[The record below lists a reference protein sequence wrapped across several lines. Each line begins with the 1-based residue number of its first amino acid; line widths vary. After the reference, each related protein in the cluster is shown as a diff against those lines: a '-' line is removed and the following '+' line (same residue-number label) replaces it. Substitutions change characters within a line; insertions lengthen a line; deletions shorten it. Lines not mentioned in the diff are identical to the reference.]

1 MKKIYNPSK
10 IRKLAATIGIFDGV
24 HCGHQK
30 ILKKLVS
37 DSRRLKIK
45 SLVVTFSPHPRKI
58 LNPGSMIPF
67 LTSLEHRSKLIENL
81 GVDFF
86 HMIRFTKPLSL
97 MEPGEF
103 VKKVLIDKFNIK
115 MLVVG
120 QDFLLGNKRG
130 GDFSLLKSLSK
141 KYNFRLFGVK
151 PVKIKGK
158 VISSTRIRNSI
169 EKGDLKNA
177 SLMLG
182 RPVSILGTVVRGK
195 AIGRKIGFPT
205 ANINPHHEAIPPSG
219 VYAVDT
225 RMDRKIYKAVL
236 NIGIRPT
243 LGKDKES
250 TVEIHILRFKK
261 NIYGKDIEIIFK
273 GKIRDEKKFPSLEK
287 LRMQIKKD
295 ILNAK
300 HAPHI

>member
-1 MKKIYNPSK
+1 MKKIYNLSK
-10 IRKLAATIGIFDGV
+10 IRKLAVTIGIFDGV

-37 DSRRLKIK
+37 DSHRLKTK
-45 SLVVTFSPHPRKI
+45 SLVITFSPHPRKI
-58 LNPGSMIPF
+58 LNHGSMIPF
-67 LTSLEHRSKLIENL
+67 LTSLEHRFKLIENL
-81 GVDFF
+81 RVDFF
-86 HMIRFTKPLSL
+86 HIIRFTKSLSR
-97 MEPGEF
+97 MEPDEF

-115 MLVVG
+115 MLIVG

-205 ANINPHHEAIPPSG
+205 ANINPHHEAISPSG
-219 VYAVDT
+219 VYAVDV
-225 RMDRKIYKAVL
+225 RIDKKIYKAVL

-243 LGKDKES
+243 LGKDKEP
-250 TVEIHILRFKK
+250 TVEIHILQFKK
-261 NIYGKDIEIIFK
+261 NIYGKNIEIIFK
-273 GKIRDEKKFPSLEK
+273 RKIRDEKKFPSLEK

-300 HAPHI
+300 HTPHI

>member
-1 MKKIYNPSK
+1 MKKIYNLSK

-67 LTSLEHRSKLIENL
+67 LTSLEHRSKLIEDL

-120 QDFLLGNKRG
+120 QDFLLGNKRR

-141 KYNFRLFGVK
+141 RYNFRLVGVR
-151 PVKIKGK
+151 PVRIKGR
-158 VISSTRIRNSI
+158 VVSSTRIRKSI

-177 SLMLG
+177 SLLLG
-182 RPVSILGTVVRGK
+182 RSVSILGTVVKGK

-225 RMDRKIYKAVL
+225 RMNKKIYKAVL

-243 LGKDKES
+243 LGKDKEP
-250 TVEIHILRFKK
+250 TVEIHILQFKK

-295 ILNAK
+295 ILSAK
-300 HAPHI
+300 HTPHI

>member
-1 MKKIYNPSK
+1 MKKIYNLSK

-67 LTSLEHRSKLIENL
+67 LTSLEHRSKLIEDL

-120 QDFLLGNKRG
+120 QDFLLGNKRR

-141 KYNFRLFGVK
+141 RYNFRLVGVR
-151 PVKIKGK
+151 PVRIKGR
-158 VISSTRIRNSI
+158 VVSSTRIRKSI

-177 SLMLG
+177 SLLLG
-182 RPVSILGTVVRGK
+182 RSVSILGTVVKGK

-225 RMDRKIYKAVL
+225 RMNKKIYKAVL

-243 LGKDKES
+243 LGKDKEP
-250 TVEIHILRFKK
+250 TVEIHILQFKK

-300 HAPHI
+300 HTPHI